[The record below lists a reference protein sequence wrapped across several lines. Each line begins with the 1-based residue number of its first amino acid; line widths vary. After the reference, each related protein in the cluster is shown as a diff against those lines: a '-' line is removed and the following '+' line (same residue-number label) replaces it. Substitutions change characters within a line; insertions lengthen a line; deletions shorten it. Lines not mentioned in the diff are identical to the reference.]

1 MQSFAQLQNAPTLEE
16 RHEER
21 GFSLRHTLLCGH
33 FIHTVNSDAG
43 NTLWF
48 QDP

>member
-1 MQSFAQLQNAPTLEE
+1 MQSFAQLQNAPAL
-16 RHEER
+16 EER

-33 FIHTVNSDAG
+33 FIHTVNSDTG